1 MDLFEFRDGRAFPTI
16 HALMIQPF
24 KAMWQEDTSADHGE
38 AILAFSFIELMCSP
52 KKSNPFIGYEK
63 DVRYIKLKEELFGDS
78 AYELPYLVVDGIA
91 KYEQLLENS
100 SPSYPLLQSAFNA
113 AGKLKTFFNSF
124 NLNERTNSG
133 ASVYKPRDITSAL
146 KDVDTVIKS
155 LESTRNK
162 INEEMLSSDKTR
174 NNREV
179 GLYEE

>member
-100 SPSYPLLQSAFNA
+100 SPSYPLL
-113 AGKLKTFFNSF
+113 
-124 NLNERTNSG
+124 
-133 ASVYKPRDITSAL
+133 
-146 KDVDTVIKS
+146 
-155 LESTRNK
+155 
-162 INEEMLSSDKTR
+162 
-174 NNREV
+174 
-179 GLYEE
+179 